1 VITVARHEEGFSLV
15 EVIIAMFL
23 LAVIA
28 LAILPA
34 LVQGARLSSEQST
47 TATATRALNAL
58 VEQAR
63 DTPTCANLEAVAD
76 PQMVVDGAGR
86 EIRTSGTVD
95 GCPGRRTTVTLE
107 LTAVTLSGAA
117 LSRVSAIV
125 FVP

>member
-1 VITVARHEEGFSLV
+1 MARDDQGFSLV

-34 LVQGARLSSEQST
+34 LVQGMRLSSEQSA
-47 TATATRALNAL
+47 TATATRELNAL

-63 DTPTCANLEAVAD
+63 DNPTCTNLHAVSASRT
-76 PQMVVDGAGR
+76 VTDGAGR
-86 EIRTSGTVD
+86 DITTVGTVE
-95 GCPGRRTTVTLE
+95 GCPGRGITATVE
-107 LTAVTLSGAA
+107 LTAVSASGDT
-117 LSRVSAIV
+117 LSRVSGIV